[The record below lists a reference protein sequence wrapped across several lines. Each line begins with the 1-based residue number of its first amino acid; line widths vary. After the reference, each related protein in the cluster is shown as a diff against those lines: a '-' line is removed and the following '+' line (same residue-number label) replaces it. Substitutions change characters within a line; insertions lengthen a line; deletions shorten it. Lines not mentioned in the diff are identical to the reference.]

1 MRNFY
6 RKNNRIFVS
15 GLKKGRM
22 MANTKI
28 LIVDDDIDYTLSLRA
43 ILENQHY
50 DVITAINKTEGMEK
64 ARLLKPDLIILD
76 VMMDRI
82 QEGFE
87 MSRELRKEPEFKSLP
102 ILMLTSIDSVTG
114 VGFKSAAGD
123 EDTIPVNAY
132 IDKPVEPQVLL
143 AEIRKLLSGETGID
157 SEPED

>member
-1 MRNFY
+1 
-6 RKNNRIFVS
+6 
-15 GLKKGRM
+15 

-50 DVITAINKTEGMEK
+50 DVFTAVNKTEGMEK

-76 VMMDRI
+76 VMMDKI

-87 MSRELRKEPEFKSLP
+87 MSRELRKEPEFKNLP

-123 EDTIPVNAY
+123 EDTIPVNVY
-132 IDKPVEPQVLL
+132 LDKPIEPQVLL
-143 AEIRKLLSGETGID
+143 VEIRKLLSGKTGID
-157 SEPED
+157 SDPEE